1 MNQSSPN
8 KNFWIYNGC
17 WSYSSILSRGM
28 QWLFDSII
36 HKSRGGC
43 GEKTPRKPEE
53 HYHKTGCAQKIARS
67 YWFEHGTMPLGLQ
80 HFLNQKIFATKAAK
94 SPMVRFSVRCLFF
107 LVATIFFSQLRA
119 SEKMMTPLLCNS
131 CILFVLLKSYHGNLR
146 TVSP

>member
-94 SPMVRFSVRCLFF
+94 SPMVRFFCAVPFF
-107 LVATIFFSQLRA
+107 LVATFFFSQLRA

-131 CILFVLLKSYHGNLR
+131 CILFVLLRSYHGNLR